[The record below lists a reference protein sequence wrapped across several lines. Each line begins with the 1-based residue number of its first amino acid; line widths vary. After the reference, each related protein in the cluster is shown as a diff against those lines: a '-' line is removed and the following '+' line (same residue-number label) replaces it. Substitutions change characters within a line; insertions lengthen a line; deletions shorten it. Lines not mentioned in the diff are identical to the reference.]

1 MSMRNF
7 RILSKNYSSGKFVF
21 CAGELVGK
29 SACQRLRRGT
39 FSTREKYP
47 KARQKPYGFWTS
59 FFVDKWDICRTWP
72 KLCIVS
78 PPAPL
83 PLTV

>member
-1 MSMRNF
+1 M
-7 RILSKNYSSGKFVF
+7 GGAF
-21 CAGELVGK
+21 CGGLRERRDLF
-29 SACQRLRRGT
+29 CLRRGT
-39 FSTREKYP
+39 FPAREKYP

-59 FFVDKWDICRTWP
+59 FFVDKRDICRTWP